1 MRQQAQ
7 ELDISDEN
15 LFDEQQIYP
24 IIENHDELKEIY
36 EDEGTQEMPET
47 LKEALACFL
56 VGAAQGIIENDKG
69 NRSMLI
75 HPLHLLAN
83 KMK

>member
-1 MRQQAQ
+1 M
-7 ELDISDEN
+7 
-15 LFDEQQIYP
+15 
-24 IIENHDELKEIY
+24 KEIY

-75 HPLHLLAN
+75 HPSRLIGEQNEVRMQIELELAN
-83 KMK
+83 T